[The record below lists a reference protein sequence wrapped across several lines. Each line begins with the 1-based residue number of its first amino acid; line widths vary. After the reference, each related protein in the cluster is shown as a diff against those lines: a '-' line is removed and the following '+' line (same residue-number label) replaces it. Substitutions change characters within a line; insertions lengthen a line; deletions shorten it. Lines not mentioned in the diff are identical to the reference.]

1 MTVYGEWQTGHL
13 NNSVSNTLTNIVDL
27 GRDYD
32 FLNVLFPSLTNTQI
46 ACQVA
51 APSDTDTFVTL
62 GDGVN
67 VDWTAGNR
75 ASVLLIG
82 GWRFVKLLTT
92 DAQAANRSFKMRGL
106 RY

>member
-1 MTVYGEWQTGHL
+1 MTVYGEWRTGFL
-13 NNSVSNTLTNIVDL
+13 NNSVSNTLSNIVDL

-32 FLNVLFPSLTNTQI
+32 FLNVILPALTNTQI

-51 APSDTDTFVTL
+51 APSNTDTFVTL

-67 VDWTAGNR
+67 VDWTTGNR
-75 ASVLLIG
+75 ASVLVIG
-82 GWRFVKLLTT
+82 GWQFLRLLTT
-92 DAQAANRSFKMRGL
+92 DAQVANRSYKIRGF